1 MGHTDNPLGR
11 YGGWKIVC
19 QWIVYATV
27 YDKKNNDKKSF
38 PVSIHSAWTFLYLPL
53 HSQMES
59 AQENP
64 VTDLTGQKCYSS
76 KKLDRSPTNTIENFN
91 SAIYDFFS

>member
-1 MGHTDNPLGR
+1 MEAGKLFGSGLCMLLSMTR
-11 YGGWKIVC
+11 
-19 QWIVYATV
+19 
-27 YDKKNNDKKSF
+27 KNNDKTSF
-38 PVSIHSAWTFLYLPL
+38 PVSIHSARTFLYLPL
-53 HSQMES
+53 HSRMES

-76 KKLDRSPTNTIENFN
+76 KKLDRSPTNAIENFN